1 MLHHHPISGGVHSHH
16 EYLGAPQNI
25 GSSGCVSRQ
34 PAKYSVEIKMR
45 RILCFALILMLPVSL
60 TLKADVAAQNNTP
73 EVIREVTFGECV
85 MVAFLLVTVVMF
97 FYYLFDKYITNE
109 ASARKDKVKQE
120 SQDTHR

>member
-1 MLHHHPISGGVHSHH
+1 
-16 EYLGAPQNI
+16 
-25 GSSGCVSRQ
+25 
-34 PAKYSVEIKMR
+34 MR